1 MKMKD
6 NYFKIYKLVPKK
18 KQIKIFSK
26 NNDNANSKFSDITFN
41 KNLDSILALD
51 NAIESRKQNEILK
64 NFDNFSMKRNR
75 KRNILIRK
83 RPE

>member
-1 MKMKD
+1 M
-6 NYFKIYKLVPKK
+6 
-18 KQIKIFSK
+18 
-26 NNDNANSKFSDITFN
+26 
-41 KNLDSILALD
+41 NLDSILALD

-64 NFDNFSMKRNR
+64 NFDNFTMKRNR